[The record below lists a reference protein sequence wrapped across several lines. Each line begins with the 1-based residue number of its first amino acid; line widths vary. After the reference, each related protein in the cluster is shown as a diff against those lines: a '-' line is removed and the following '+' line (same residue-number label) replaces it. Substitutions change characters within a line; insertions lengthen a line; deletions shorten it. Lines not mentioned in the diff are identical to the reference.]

1 MNKYEIA
8 ARLAAHDIYDGEIVK
23 YIARTSSRLRED
35 CDGCDDCNN
44 APLAVLK
51 EIQEGKRYDANLA
64 RGEAEKYEAVL
75 AEIEAAESP
84 EPAPDDAPCAFPGC
98 KVPRQHNYHCKEEI
112 GVCLGGHTPMLGAH
126 PYEPA
131 QSAMRYASGEAPM
144 VGDVVSIRESADP
157 NAYCDSATVSEVS
170 RSFVY
175 FGEARDRAVIS
186 QCTLVRRADTPE
198 EAKDEGVDREPVR
211 SIHAAKCLLEAM
223 RALNECLFWDRT
235 REGHDYWRGIYDRLR
250 ELAATAEAAK

>member
-75 AEIEAAESP
+75 AEIEAAEKP
-84 EPAPDDAPCAFPGC
+84 EPASDDAPYPEQ
-98 KVPRQHNYHCKEEI
+98 P
-112 GVCLGGHTPMLGAH
+112 
-126 PYEPA
+126 
-131 QSAMRYASGEAPM
+131 AMRYASGEEPI
-144 VGDVVSIRESADP
+144 VGDEVRSKINGLPYQITEVREKTVVCRHHLQPCSPDI
-157 NAYCDSATVSEVS
+157 
-170 RSFVY
+170 FVL
-175 FGEARDRAVIS
+175 I
-186 QCTLVRRADTPE
+186 RRAEAPE
-198 EAKDEGVDREPVR
+198 EAKDGDLHLSLPERLRDAANCIRECFLQPAGSEYV
-211 SIHAAKCLLEAM
+211 
-223 RALNECLFWDRT
+223 
-235 REGHDYWRGIYDRLR
+235 GIWGAVYDRLL
-250 ELAATAEAAK
+250 EIAATAEAAK